1 MPPLYVAQPANM
13 PVHTFTRQELANY
26 DGRDGAPAYIA
37 YLGQVHD
44 VSRSYHWRNGD
55 HWVRHQAGGDLT
67 ASLAQAPHGAENLKP
82 FPVVGILSDESNDGP
97 PPIARL
103 DLPG

>member
-1 MPPLYVAQPANM
+1 MPL
-13 PVHTFTRQELANY
+13 HTFTRQELAHY

-37 YLGQVHD
+37 YLGQVYD

-55 HWVRHQAGGDLT
+55 HWVRHQAWADLT
-67 ASLAQAPHGAENLKP
+67 ADLAQAPHVAENLRS

-103 DLPG
+103 DLPGR